1 MSHAKYLIPFKNMK
15 KVFFASILFL
25 LSVTTSMAQCAM
37 CRMSVESTVS
47 DGRSQIASNLN
58 TGILYLLSAPYL
70 LVVVVGY
77 LWWRSSKKNMSPQTL
92 LRQRIRKAFS

>member
-1 MSHAKYLIPFKNMK
+1 MK
-15 KVFFASILFL
+15 KIIFSAIFFVITQA
-25 LSVTTSMAQCAM
+25 TTFGQCAM
-37 CRMSVESTVS
+37 CRMTVESTVS

-70 LVVVVGY
+70 LVLVVGY
-77 LWWRSSKKNMSPQTL
+77 LWWRSSKKNMSPQTI

>member
-1 MSHAKYLIPFKNMK
+1 MK
-15 KVFFASILFL
+15 KIIFSLIVFVIAQANTF
-25 LSVTTSMAQCAM
+25 AQCAM
-37 CRMSVESTVS
+37 CRMTVESTVS

-58 TGILYLLSAPYL
+58 TGILYLLTAPYL

-77 LWWRSSKKNMSPQTL
+77 LWWRSSKKNMSPQTI

>member
-1 MSHAKYLIPFKNMK
+1 MK
-15 KVFFASILFL
+15 KIFFASILFL
-25 LSVTTSMAQCAM
+25 VSVTTSIAQCAM
-37 CRMSVESTVS
+37 CRMTVESTVS

-70 LVVVVGY
+70 AVVIIGY
-77 LWWRSSKKNMSPQTL
+77 LWWSSSKKNMSPQTI

>member
-1 MSHAKYLIPFKNMK
+1 MK
-15 KVFFASILFL
+15 KIIFSLVIIALAQA
-25 LSVTTSMAQCAM
+25 TTFGQCAM
-37 CRMSVESTVS
+37 CRMTVESTVS

-70 LVVVVGY
+70 LVLIVGY
-77 LWWRSSKKNMSPQTL
+77 LWWSSSKKNMSPQNI

>member
-1 MSHAKYLIPFKNMK
+1 MK
-15 KVFFASILFL
+15 KIFFASILFL
-25 LSVTTSMAQCAM
+25 ASATTSMAQCAM
-37 CRMSVESTVS
+37 CRMTVESTVS

-70 LVVVVGY
+70 LVAAVGY
-77 LWWRSSKKNMSPQTL
+77 LWWQSSKKNMSPSTI